1 MRELHTKIKQR
12 DLYLLR
18 NQITLCEELVKL
30 QEKNL
35 GELLLQGQHC
45 GLHGRQGDLGSH
57 PGLGGKSSPGS
68 FLLVTGVQG
77 ELVKSVLCQTA
88 FWRPHLAHVGEMVP
102 QLLDELE
109 LLVQVVRLQEVAQVG
124 VAALGGQV
132 VQVEQALADSL
143 LQVQGVLHGLEAT
156 LRLLGLGHPGVQ
168 EEDAASTL
176 VLQEHQALGR
186 LAVLLGAEQEEAED
200 VLQGHVVVVVQ
211 GAGPGQALEG
221 GVELQ
226 GGATLGHGLALGTVV
241 VARLPGRCGQ
251 HGGQRQDHPEGVS
264 DEGGAAGAAAGAE
277 VLAASS
283 EPSHGDP

>member
-1 MRELHTKIKQR
+1 MNFFCKGNTVV
-12 DLYLLR
+12 
-18 NQITLCEELVKL
+18 CMA
-30 QEKNL
+30 
-35 GELLLQGQHC
+35 
-45 GLHGRQGDLGSH
+45 GRVTLGSH

-68 FLLVTGVQG
+68 VLVTGVQG

-88 FWRPHLAHVGEMVP
+88 FWRPHLAHVGEMVR

-109 LLVQVVRLQEVAQVG
+109 LLVQVARLQEVAQVG

-143 LQVQGVLHGLEAT
+143 LQVQGVLRGLEAA
-156 LRLLGLGHPGVQ
+156 LPLLGLGHPGVQ
-168 EEDAASTL
+168 EGDAAPTL

-186 LAVLLGAEQEEAED
+186 LAVLLGAEQEDAGE
-200 VLQGHVVVVVQ
+200 VLQGHVVVLVQ
-211 GAGPGQALEG
+211 GADPGQALEG

-226 GGATLGHGLALGTVV
+226 GGAAVGRGLALGAVV
-241 VARLPGRCGQ
+241 VAPLPGRCGQ
-251 HGGQRQDHPEGVS
+251 HGGQWQDHPEGVS
-264 DEGGAAGAAAGAE
+264 DEGGAARAAAGWAAAGAE